1 MKWRLLLSG
10 CGLACLASAASAQQP
25 ATPDVA
31 LAPFAVVADQKGDLR
46 RVADDCLEQL
56 ATALAA
62 KGVKVARL
70 QKLDEKTMATARP
83 ARWAVL
89 GKFERLKDTISAEL
103 RLMEVAT
110 GDEMR
115 SYFHTSA
122 DPKDIAA
129 LGARAADRIA
139 LFVKEQ
145 RSAR

>member
-1 MKWRLLLSG
+1 MKWRLLMSG
-10 CGLACLASAASAQQP
+10 CALACLVSAASAQQP
-25 ATPDVA
+25 ASADVA

-62 KGVKVARL
+62 KGVRVARL
-70 QKLDEKTMATARP
+70 QKLDEKTIATAKP

-89 GKFERLKDTISAEL
+89 GRFERLKGSISVEL

-115 SYFHTSA
+115 AFFHTSA
-122 DPKDIAA
+122 DPKEIAA
-129 LGARAADRIA
+129 VGGRVADRIA

>member
-1 MKWRLLLSG
+1 MKWRRLMSG
-10 CGLACLASAASAQQP
+10 CALACLVSAASAQQP
-25 ATPDVA
+25 ASPDVA

-70 QKLDEKTMATARP
+70 QKLDEKTLATAKP
-83 ARWAVL
+83 ARWAML
-89 GKFERLKDTISAEL
+89 GKFERQKDTISAEL

-122 DPKDIAA
+122 DPKDMAA
-129 LGARAADRIA
+129 LGTRVADRIA

>member
-1 MKWRLLLSG
+1 MKWLVMAGGALV
-10 CGLACLASAASAQQP
+10 CLGSSMVRAQQP
-25 ATPDVA
+25 ASPDVA

-62 KGVKVARL
+62 KGVKVSRL
-70 QKLDEKTMATARP
+70 QKLDEKTLATAKP
-83 ARWAVL
+83 ARWAML
-89 GKFERLKDTISAEL
+89 GRFERVKGTISTEL

-115 SYFHTSA
+115 SYFHSGT
-122 DPKDIAA
+122 DPKQIAA
-129 LGARAADRIA
+129 VGASAADRIA

>member
-10 CGLACLASAASAQQP
+10 CALACLASAASAQQP

-31 LAPFAVVADQKGDLR
+31 LAPFAVVADQNGDLR

-56 ATALAA
+56 ATALTA

-89 GKFERLKDTISAEL
+89 GKFERQKDAISVEL

-115 SYFHTSA
+115 AYFHTS
-122 DPKDIAA
+122 KDLKQIAA
-129 LGARAADRIA
+129 LGTSAADPIA
-139 LFVKEQ
+139 RFVNEQ
-145 RSAR
+145 RSKK